1 MNFPM
6 IENGQVVCR
15 PVKLY
20 KRRNGLY
27 VAKVDK
33 AVVGYVQKE
42 DEGGYSYGYGDPD
55 DDESYITYHAKPHQ
69 DPFTRSEAFSELI
82 HLAVCRLR

>member
-1 MNFPM
+1 MNFPI
-6 IENGQVVCR
+6 IEDGRVVYR

-20 KRRNGLY
+20 KRREGVY
-27 VAKVDK
+27 VAKVGK
-33 AVVGYVQKE
+33 SVVGYVQKE

-69 DPFTRSEAFSELI
+69 HPFTRSKAFSELV
-82 HLAVCRLR
+82 LNRRA